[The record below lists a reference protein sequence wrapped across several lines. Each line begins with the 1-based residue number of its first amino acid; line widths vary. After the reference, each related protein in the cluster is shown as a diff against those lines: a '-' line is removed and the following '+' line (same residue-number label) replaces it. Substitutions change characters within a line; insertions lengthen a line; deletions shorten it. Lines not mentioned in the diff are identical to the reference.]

1 MLEIKKLNVN
11 NVLKDISLSF
21 EVGKTYVIMGSNGVG
36 KSTLLHA
43 IMGRPDIEVSGE
55 VILNNEIISDKEVHE
70 RAQAGLFLGFQT
82 PTPIPGLSNFQMLKQ
97 ALDLSGADIVTKLK
111 EFKELS
117 AELALPDLWD
127 RKSINTD
134 ASGGEKKKNELI
146 QMNMLDVSVAMLDE
160 PDSGL
165 DVDGIDSLIESLNK
179 WKSSDRTLIV
189 VTHYEKLIAGINPDT
204 VVVLQPTGTIT
215 GGIEI
220 ADKIFQ
226 SGFKS
231 V

>member
-11 NVLKDISLSF
+11 NILKDLSLSF

-55 VILNNEIISDKEVHE
+55 VILNDEVISNKEVHE

-97 ALDLSGADIVTKLK
+97 ALNLNGADIVTKLK

-117 AELALPDLWD
+117 SELALPDLWD

-165 DVDGIDSLIESLNK
+165 DVDGIDSLINSLNG
-179 WKSSDRTLIV
+179 WKSPDRTLIV
-189 VTHYEKLIAGINPDT
+189 VTHYEKLIAGLDPDT
-204 VVVLQPTGTIT
+204 VIILKPTGAVV
-215 GGIEI
+215 GEI
-220 ADKIFQ
+220 DLAHKIFE

>member
-1 MLEIKKLNVN
+1 MLEIKNLNVN
-11 NVLKDISLSF
+11 NVLENITLSF
-21 EVGKTYVIMGSNGVG
+21 QKGKTYVIMGSNGVG

-55 VILNNEIISDKEVHE
+55 VILNDETISDKEVHE
-70 RAQAGLFLGFQT
+70 RAKAGLFLGFQT

-97 ALDLSGADIVTKLK
+97 ALELSGADIVPQLK
-111 EFKELS
+111 KFKELS
-117 AELALPDLWD
+117 SDLCLPDMWD

-146 QMNMLDVSVAMLDE
+146 QMNMLDVNVAMLDE

-165 DVDGIDSLIESLNK
+165 DVDGIDSLIKSLNE
-179 WKSSDRTLIV
+179 WKSTDKTLIV
-189 VTHYEKLIAGINPDT
+189 VTHYEKLISGLDPDT
-204 VVVLQPTGTIT
+204 VIILKPTGAVV
-215 GGIEI
+215 GEI
-220 ADKIFQ
+220 DLAHRIFE

>member
-1 MLEIKKLNVN
+1 MLEIKNLNVN
-11 NVLKDISLSF
+11 NVLENITLSF
-21 EVGKTYVIMGSNGVG
+21 QKGKTYVIMGSNGVG

-55 VILNNEIISDKEVHE
+55 VILNDETISDKEVHE
-70 RAQAGLFLGFQT
+70 RAKAGLFLGFQT

-97 ALDLSGADIVTKLK
+97 ALELSGADIVPQLK
-111 EFKELS
+111 KFKELS
-117 AELALPDLWD
+117 SDLCLPDMWD

-146 QMNMLDVSVAMLDE
+146 QMNMLDVNVAMLDE

-165 DVDGIDSLIESLNK
+165 DVDGIDSLIKSLNE
-179 WKSSDRTLIV
+179 WKSPDRTLIV
-189 VTHYEKLIAGINPDT
+189 VTHYEKLISGLDPDT
-204 VVVLQPTGTIT
+204 VIILKPTGAVV
-215 GGIEI
+215 GEI
-220 ADKIFQ
+220 DLAHRIFE

>member
-1 MLEIKKLNVN
+1 MLKIKKLNVN
-11 NVLKDISLSF
+11 NVLQDIDLEF
-21 EVGKTYVIMGSNGVG
+21 ESGKTYVIMGSNGVG

-43 IMGRPDIEVSGE
+43 IMGRPDLEVSGE
-55 VILNNEIISDKEVHE
+55 IVLNNEVISDKEVHE
-70 RAQAGLFLGFQT
+70 RAAAGLFLGFQN
-82 PTPIPGLSNFQMLKQ
+82 PTPIPGLSNFQMIRQ
-97 ALDLSGADIVTKLK
+97 ALNLTGAGIVSKLK
-111 EFKELS
+111 DFKELS
-117 AELALPDLWD
+117 SGLDLPDMWD

-165 DVDGIDSLIESLNK
+165 DVDGIDKLIETLNS
-179 WKSSDRTLIV
+179 WKSSDKTLVV
-189 VTHYEKLIAGINPDT
+189 VTHYEKLISGIDPD
-204 VVVLQPTGTIT
+204 VVIVLKSTGPVI
-215 GGIEI
+215 GEI
-220 ADKIFQ
+220 DLAHRIFE

>member
-11 NVLKDISLSF
+11 NVLNDIDMSF
-21 EVGKTYVIMGSNGVG
+21 ERGKTYVVMGSNGVG

-43 IMGRPDIEVSGE
+43 IMGRPDLEVTGD
-55 VILNNEIISDKEVHE
+55 ILLDDVLISDKEVHE
-70 RAQAGLFLGFQT
+70 RAQAGLFLGFQS
-82 PTPIPGLSNFQMLKQ
+82 PTSIPGLSNFQMLKQ
-97 ALDLSGADIVTKLK
+97 ALNISGSDIVTKLK
-111 EFKELS
+111 QFKELS
-117 AELALPDLWD
+117 SELSLPEQWD

-165 DVDGIDSLIESLNK
+165 DVDGIDNLIQSLND
-179 WKSSDRTLIV
+179 WKSPDRTLVV
-189 VTHYEKLIAGINPDT
+189 VTHYEKLIYG
-204 VVVLQPTGTIT
+204 LQPDVINVLKPSGVVT
-215 GGIEI
+215 GGLEL
-220 ADKIFQ
+220 AHTIFK

>member
-1 MLEIKKLNVN
+1 MLEIKNLNVN
-11 NVLKDISLSF
+11 NVLQNITLSF
-21 EVGKTYVIMGSNGVG
+21 QKGKTYVIMGSNGVG

-55 VILNNEIISDKEVHE
+55 VILNDETISDKEVHE
-70 RAQAGLFLGFQT
+70 RAKAGLFLGFQT

-97 ALDLSGADIVTKLK
+97 ALELSGADIVPQLK
-111 EFKELS
+111 KFKELS
-117 AELALPDLWD
+117 SDLCLPDMWD

-146 QMNMLDVSVAMLDE
+146 QMNMLDVNVAMLDE

-165 DVDGIDSLIESLNK
+165 DVDGIDSLIKSLNE
-179 WKSSDRTLIV
+179 WKSTDKTLIV
-189 VTHYEKLIAGINPDT
+189 VTHYEKLISGLDPDT
-204 VVVLQPTGTIT
+204 VIILKPTGAVV
-215 GGIEI
+215 GEI
-220 ADKIFQ
+220 DLAHRIFE

>member
-1 MLEIKKLNVN
+1 MLEIKNLNVN
-11 NVLKDISLSF
+11 DVLQDITLSF
-21 EVGKTYVIMGSNGVG
+21 QQGKTYVIMGSNGVG

-55 VILNNEIISDKEVHE
+55 VILNGETISDKEVHE
-70 RAQAGLFLGFQT
+70 RANAGLFLGFQT

-97 ALDLSGADIVTKLK
+97 ALNLNGADIVTQLK
-111 EFKELS
+111 KFKELS
-117 AELALPDLWD
+117 AELSLPDMWD

-165 DVDGIDSLIESLNK
+165 DVDGIDSLINSLND
-179 WKSSDRTLIV
+179 WKSPEKTLIV
-189 VTHYEKLIAGINPDT
+189 VTHYEKLISGLNPDS
-204 VVVLQPTGTIT
+204 VIVLKPTGTVV
-215 GGIEI
+215 GEI
-220 ADKIFQ
+220 DLAHRIFE

>member
-1 MLEIKKLNVN
+1 MLEIKNLNVN
-11 NVLKDISLSF
+11 NVLQNITLSF
-21 EVGKTYVIMGSNGVG
+21 QKGKTYVIMGSNGVG

-55 VILNNEIISDKEVHE
+55 VILNDETISDKEVHE
-70 RAQAGLFLGFQT
+70 RAKAGLFLGFQT

-97 ALDLSGADIVTKLK
+97 ALELSGADIVPQLK
-111 EFKELS
+111 KFKELS
-117 AELALPDLWD
+117 SDLCLPDMWD

-146 QMNMLDVSVAMLDE
+146 QMNMLDVNVAMLDE

-165 DVDGIDSLIESLNK
+165 DVDGIDSLIKSLNE
-179 WKSSDRTLIV
+179 WKSPDRTLIV
-189 VTHYEKLIAGINPDT
+189 VTHYEKLISGLDPDT
-204 VVVLQPTGTIT
+204 VIILKPTGAVV
-215 GGIEI
+215 GEI
-220 ADKIFQ
+220 DLAHRIFE